1 MKKIVAASV
10 LTLLLCSDFGT
21 PAQAN
26 PITAPACRDVPSCV
40 VTGTVV
46 IGGVVY
52 YLIKNT
58 VTGVVRRVPVR
69 RVPPSHRKIE
79 PGRHN
84 VGDYVYVNVAR
95 SSDCQREAERYGRE
109 VDGGTW
115 EVENVEQVGNAGEPG
130 TINPDG
136 SIHEPTISYRCKLKK
151 VR

>member
-1 MKKIVAASV
+1 MKKIAAASV

-58 VTGVVRRVPVR
+58 VTGVVHRVPARQIPPSEHRTNEQYEEEFFTNASSTRCHELADEYTARTGRKWRVKLNVPVR
-69 RVPPSHRKIE
+69 GTGGVSR
-79 PGRHN
+79 PGHLL
-84 VGDYVYVNVAR
+84 
-95 SSDCQREAERYGRE
+95 Q
-109 VDGGTW
+109 W
-115 EVENVEQVGNAGEPG
+115 EC
-130 TINPDG
+130 TITDAP
-136 SIHEPTISYRCKLKK
+136 K
-151 VR
+151 